1 MTPRCPDRF
10 ATGRPATRRP
20 LDGPLI
26 AIPAGSGGRC
36 AVCAVRY
43 LAGALIAWL
52 PGSGP
57 VHAQC
62 APPGHQAEAM
72 RAARMLAAHAVSAA
86 ELCGWL
92 EMCGLVAAR
101 PPSPPKP
108 AAQSQTQSTSGRA
121 TRRRTPRRRKTNR
134 S

>member
-1 MTPRCPDRF
+1 MTPRWPEQI
-10 ATGRPATRRP
+10 ATGRPARRRP

-26 AIPAGSGGRC
+26 AMPAGSGGRC

-43 LAGALIAWL
+43 PAWAVIAWL

-72 RAARMLAAHAVSAA
+72 RAARMLAAHAASAA
-86 ELCGWL
+86 ELRGWL
-92 EMCGLVAAR
+92 EMCGLVVAR
-101 PPSPPKP
+101 PPIPPKRP
-108 AAQSQTQSTSGRA
+108 ARSQTRSTSGRA
-121 TRRRTPRRRKTNR
+121 TKRRTPRRNTNR